1 MFDWIVSASL
11 RLRFLVL
18 SVAAALVVLG
28 AMQMRKMPVDVFPEF
43 APPVVEVQTEAVGLS
58 AEEVESMITY
68 SLEELLSGVPWIE
81 STRSRSVT
89 GLSSVML
96 IFKRGTDVM
105 KARQMVQERLALAY
119 TLPNVATPPVIL
131 QPMSATSRF
140 MMVALSSDTIEPTE
154 LSLLARWTIKPK
166 LVGVPGVSNVS
177 VWGQRLRQLHVHFD
191 PNRLKD
197 VKVMQEDIIAAT
209 GDALWVS
216 PLTFLK
222 ASSPGSGGWIDN
234 SNQRLGVE
242 HNMPI
247 ESPEDLAKI
256 AVTSPHLLMAGRSMA
271 LGDVTETTF
280 SHAPVIGDAIVGKG
294 GHGLMLVIEKFPG
307 ANTLEVTRNV
317 EQALTELRRGLP
329 GVKVDSNVFKLA
341 DYVNDSMSNF
351 SRAIVIGAALLV
363 LVIAAFFTQWR
374 SVVVAVVSLPVALM
388 AAVLALRYLE
398 TGINTMVLAGLVVAL
413 GVVIDSAVVDAQ
425 RLRDS
430 LRSRADR
437 SVRGALNTVYQTTV
451 HTQRTAV
458 YASLIAALAAVPIYF
473 MGGVSGSFFEPL
485 ATAYLLAIFAAM
497 VVALTVT
504 PVVAMLLMGPASSG
518 DSSTN
523 AAAAASS
530 APACPAWVDKL
541 GLAQRHEQWLGRLV
555 GKPMLA
561 LGVTAGLVLLA
572 AAVWPFMGQSL
583 LPQLKEQ
590 QLLVNWTT
598 PPGTSHAETYRVTA
612 RVAKELETIP
622 GVKNV
627 GAHVGRAVT
636 GDQVV
641 GINAS
646 QIWVSLDP
654 SADRDATLAA
664 IRNTVDGYP
673 GIDHSTQSYL
683 RDKVGEVLT
692 GQSKPVVVRI
702 FGPQRAVLKEKAEE
716 VRAAIAGIPGVVDLV
731 AEGQVEEPHV
741 QVKVNLEAAG
751 KANVKPGDVRRSAA
765 SIFSGLVVGYL
776 FKDQR
781 IFEVVVWGAPET
793 RANLSNLADLWVE
806 KSDRS
811 HTRLGDIA
819 DVSVT
824 STPTVMKHEG
834 RAPYVDVVM
843 GVEGRNPSAVVAE
856 VAKRLATVKFPL
868 EYHPEL
874 LGEYARRGDNFQR
887 MAGVIVAVLAGVFLL
902 LQACLRNWSLAG
914 VGFAALL
921 ASTAAA
927 VLVGAATSGGVFTL
941 GSMVGFLA
949 VLGIA
954 ARQHV
959 MMLAGLQA
967 LESNGRDIH
976 GTERSPMERFA
987 LVVQGTRERLP
998 SLLTSV
1004 AATAVAVLPIAAMGH
1019 LAGLEVM
1026 RPTAIIIVGGLVISM
1041 LLTLLVVPA
1050 LYLMVGSTQR
1060 RDIELEDVAGVSGA
1074 EGADASGTLS
1084 HA

>member
-1 MFDWIVSASL
+1 MFDWIVGSSL
-11 RLRFLVL
+11 KLRFLVV
-18 SVAAALVVLG
+18 SAAAALMVFG
-28 AMQMRKMPVDVFPEF
+28 ALQVRKMPVDVFPEF

-96 IFKRGTDVM
+96 IFKRGTDIM

-119 TLPNVATPPVIL
+119 TLPNVASPPVIL

-177 VWGQRLRQLHVHFD
+177 VWGQKLRQLHVHFD

-222 ASSPGSGGWIDN
+222 SSSPGSGGWIDN

-242 HNMPI
+242 HAMPI
-247 ESPEDLAKI
+247 ETPEDMAKV
-256 AVTSPHLLMAGRSMA
+256 AVTSPHLLLSGRSMA

-280 SHAPVIGDAIVGKG
+280 SHAPVIGDAVVGKG
-294 GHGLMLVIEKFPG
+294 GNGLMLVIEKFPG

-317 EQALTELRRGLP
+317 EQALNEMRRGLP
-329 GVKVDSNVFKLA
+329 GVKVDANVFRLA
-341 DYVNDSMSNF
+341 DYVGDSISNF
-351 SRAIVIGAALLV
+351 ATALAVGGALMALLM
-363 LVIAAFFTQWR
+363 LAFFTQWR
-374 SVVVAVVSLPVALM
+374 SAAVAVVAVPLSLM
-388 AAVLALRYLE
+388 AALLALRF
-398 TGINTMVLAGLVVAL
+398 TGTTLNTMILAGLVVAL

-425 RLRDS
+425 RLRER
-430 LRSRADR
+430 LAARLDR
-437 SVRGALNTVYQTTV
+437 SLASAVAVIFHTTV
-451 HTQRTAV
+451 QSQRSAI
-458 YASLIAALAAVPIYF
+458 YASLIAALAAVPIF
-473 MGGVSGSFFEPL
+473 FLGGVSGAFFEPL
-485 ATAYLLAIFAAM
+485 AWSYLLAIAAS
-497 VVALTVT
+497 VLVALTVT
-504 PVVAMLLMGPASSG
+504 PVLSMMLLKDQPDPQS
-518 DSSTN
+518 
-523 AAAAASS
+523 AAQVGTGLPHSLGG
-530 APACPAWVDKL
+530 L
-541 GLAQRHEQWLGRLV
+541 GLARRHESWLRAVSAKPTVAIASTAALV
-555 GKPMLA
+555 VMAAATWPML
-561 LGVTAGLVLLA
+561 
-572 AAVWPFMGQSL
+572 GQSL
-583 LPQLKEQ
+583 LPTLKERE
-590 QLLVNWTT
+590 LLVNWST
-598 PPGTSHAETYRVTA
+598 PPGTSHAETYRVTS
-612 RVAKELETIP
+612 RVSKELESIP
-622 GVKNV
+622 GVKSV

-646 QIWVSLDP
+646 QIWISLDP
-654 SADRDATLAA
+654 TADREKTLAA
-664 IRNTVDGYP
+664 IRATVDGYP
-673 GIDHSTQSYL
+673 GIEHSTQSYL

-692 GQSKPVVVRI
+692 GQSKPIVVRI
-702 FGPQRAVLKEKAEE
+702 FGPQRAVLKTKAEE
-716 VRAAIAGIPGVVDLV
+716 VRKALVGVPGVVDLI

-819 DVSVT
+819 DVAVT

-843 GVEGRNPSAVVAE
+843 GVDGRDPSAVVKD
-856 VAKRLATVKFPL
+856 VAQRLGTVNFPL

-874 LGEYARRGDNFQR
+874 LGEYASKGQAWQR
-887 MAGVIVAVLAGVFLL
+887 LAGVVLAVAIGIFLL
-902 LQACLRNWSLAG
+902 MQASLRNWALAAVGCGAMVASVAAG
-914 VGFAALL
+914 V
-921 ASTAAA
+921 
-927 VLVGAATSGGVFTL
+927 LVAGLSGGVVTL

-949 VLGIA
+949 VLAIA
-954 ARQHV
+954 ARHNV
-959 MMLAGLQA
+959 MMLSDLQA
-967 LESNGRDIH
+967 LEHQD
-976 GTERSPMERFA
+976 P
-987 LVVQGTRERLP
+987 TRPRLEVILQATRARLP
-998 SLLTSV
+998 SLLTGGAATV
-1004 AATAVAVLPIAAMGH
+1004 AALLPIVVMSAIGGG
-1019 LAGLEVM
+1019 LAGLEVVQ
-1026 RPTAIIIVGGLVISM
+1026 PTAIIIVGGVLASA
-1041 LLTLLVVPA
+1041 LLTLLVVPT
-1050 LYLMVGSTQR
+1050 LYMMVVSPAR
-1060 RDIELEDVAGVSGA
+1060 RDIEL
-1074 EGADASGTLS
+1074 DAPSSLA